1 MNRPTRINSAIPHPA
16 RVWNY
21 LNGGRDNFEADRVAA
36 GALLARAPGFAGV
49 PGASSAFNR
58 RVLRFLAAE
67 AGVRQF
73 IDIGAGLP
81 AGEQTHELVQR
92 RAPESRIVYVD
103 NDPMVV
109 SHARALRRSAPGGAV
124 AGVIGDVRDP
134 DQVLAEAGDTLD
146 FGQPVAILLM
156 NMLAFITGTGAARS
170 IVAAL
175 TAGLPDGSYL
185 GISHV
190 ASDLDPRL
198 VAAAEIWNSRAG
210 WPHGAAEHPAPV
222 TLRSRAEV
230 ASLVQGLRLVAP
242 GVVTAP
248 EWRPD
253 GRDADRREGTP
264 DNGAAAAGARIPLYG
279 LVARKPG

>member
-1 MNRPTRINSAIPHPA
+1 MTRSTRINSGIPHPA

-49 PGASSAFNR
+49 PGASSGFNR
-58 RVLRFLAAE
+58 RVLRFLVEE
-67 AGVRQF
+67 AGIRQF
-73 IDIGAGLP
+73 LDIGAGLP
-81 AGEQTHELVQR
+81 TGEKTHELVQR
-92 RAPESRIVYVD
+92 RAPQSRIVYVD

-109 SHARALRRSAPGGAV
+109 SHARALRRSAPGGSV

-134 DQVLAEAGDTLD
+134 DHVLAEAGQTLD
-146 FGQPVAILLM
+146 FGEPVAILMM
-156 NMLAFITGTGAARS
+156 NMLAFVSGTGEARS
-170 IVAAL
+170 VVAAL
-175 TAGLPDGSYL
+175 AARLAGGGYL
-185 GISHV
+185 SISHV

-198 VAAAEIWNSRAG
+198 VAAAEIWNARAG

-230 ASLVQGLRLVAP
+230 ASLLDGLELVPP

-248 EWRPD
+248 EWHPDDGED
-253 GRDADRREGTP
+253 GRAEGTP
-264 DNGAAAAGARIPLYG
+264 DNGAAADGHAIPLYG